1 MPVLPR
7 DKHLRP
13 HSTQLRN
20 NPTPQERR
28 LWYEF
33 LRTASPQW
41 NRQRIIGEYIADF
54 FCAKARLVVELD
66 GNQHYEGGKLI
77 EYDQI
82 RTDYFEALGLKLLR
96 FKNEE
101 ITQNFTEVCQVV
113 QKETERRLKKER

>member
-28 LWYEF
+28 LWYES

-54 FCAKARLVVELD
+54 FCAKARLVIELN

-101 ITQNFTEVCQVV
+101 ITQNFTEVCQVI
-113 QKETERRLKKER
+113 Q